1 MSFHLN
7 IHDLTRMLADIQ
19 ISERHVQSNYSEL
32 TDAQGASLGNLVPY
46 GLRTVSGQY
55 NNLVH
60 TDYGS
65 ADQTMPRLLT
75 PVFIGAETSP
85 YSGQATSY
93 AQTSGSVYDSAPRTI
108 SNLISDQS
116 INNPAAI
123 VAALTALGSTDPQGD
138 AAAYLA
144 AVLALQTAEDALP
157 AAQQA
162 NDVAQA
168 TLQAALVAAASAAQQ
183 AAEDAAVA
191 LAAQGLADT
200 DGALAAAQLQALE
213 DAQIAL
219 ALAQNAATAADM
231 AAAVALTDF
240 SNAVAALAA
249 ATAQASADAVAR
261 NAALEAY
268 GDAAALSFVRAGELA
283 DAQALLD
290 EMVESGASQSVID
303 ALQAVVDLATV
314 AAIEAQAGAM
324 TALTG
329 FSTSAMTAAT
339 SQLAQTTAQTQLINS
354 EAALVD
360 AEVAA
365 QVASDALDAANTA
378 LEAAQLEVD
387 TTAEA
392 AQISQAAADALAS
405 VALVSQ
411 TAADAAA
418 ADVTSAQ
425 NAADASALALGS
437 AQAAVDIAS
446 QSLLELPTQLG
457 LDFDVNELSL
467 VIPNVMPDLG
477 DTAPFNGFL
486 TLFGQF
492 FDHGLDL
499 VSKGG
504 SGTVYMPLQPDDPLY
519 VEGSPTNFM
528 VLTRATNQPGA
539 DGLLG
544 TADDIREHNN
554 ETTPFIDL
562 NQVYTSHESHQV
574 FLREYARV
582 QIDGVVRTVATGHM
596 LEGSHGGPP
605 TWADIKA
612 QALEMLGIQL
622 TDLDVHRVPLV
633 AADLY
638 GNFIPGVNGFA
649 QIVTSAGLVEGDP
662 GSPALASS
670 AIGAGRAFL
679 NDIAHSAAPGVVDHD
694 RNPTTTAVVT
704 AADEDSDIGNAIPIN
719 EYGVATTYDN
729 ELLDLHFIVGDGRGN
744 ENIGLTAVH
753 HVFHSEHNTRI
764 EQIQHELLASGD
776 LVFLNQWLLVP
787 VESVPADPAGLLWNG
802 ERLFQAARFS
812 TEMVYQHLVFEEFA
826 RLISPDVDPFLFSNS
841 VDIDPAIVA
850 EFAHVV
856 YRFGHSMLTE
866 TVDRLGADGQTSDNI
881 GLIEAFLDPVEYV
894 ASGVDSDESAGAI
907 IRGMSRQVG
916 NEIDEFLTEALRNN
930 LVGLPLDLG
939 SLNIARGR
947 DTGVP
952 SLNEAR
958 RQFFEQTNDTT
969 LKPYESWFDFALAIK
984 HPASIINFIAAYG
997 THGSITTATTLEE
1010 KRDAATL
1017 LVLGGEGAP
1026 ADRLEFLNATNGW
1039 AGGDLGGLNL
1049 VDFWIG
1055 GLAEKKMAFGGQ
1067 LGTTFNFV
1075 FEVQMEQL
1083 QDGDRF
1089 YYLSRAQGMNLL
1101 NQLEADSFAELVMR
1115 NTDLGNPNATH
1126 LPSSLFLTPDHILE
1140 LDQARQ
1146 KLADPTHDNA
1156 ILNAISPMVIRRDT
1170 NGDGIDDYLRYTG
1183 GDHVVLGGTE
1193 QDNTL
1198 IGGEGDDTL
1207 WGDGGNDRLEG
1218 GFGVDHLF
1226 GGAGDDIITDSG
1238 TDSGAADVI
1247 HGDDGNDVI
1256 NGGNGLDLIFGG
1268 RGQDFI
1274 FGGVDGKTITAGE
1287 GNDFVRGPD
1296 GLSFVAGNEGD
1307 DWLEGGDSFDT
1318 LAGDNTELFFNS
1330 TIIGH
1335 DVLNGR
1341 GNDNDYDAESGDDI
1355 MFQGTG
1361 IQRNNG
1367 MAGFDWAIHKGEA
1380 QGADSDLGIPI
1391 FVNQQANILRDRFDL
1406 VEGLSGWVHDDILT
1420 GREVIIGAYDEE
1432 AGAAAQFNPDSPF
1445 ASYANALLQSGVDRI
1460 EGLDALVA
1468 HLNRVTFTAA
1478 GQQETAI
1485 VFDESA
1491 VERDA
1496 AGNAITIYDTA
1507 ADILLGGGG
1516 SDILQGK
1523 AGNDIIDGDRWLNV
1537 RIGIN
1542 DVQGNAI
1549 AWADDL
1555 GSKVYS
1561 LAGDELFGGRSLDN
1575 LMFDRTL
1582 NPGQLSIER
1591 MILDGDSLNAAAD
1604 TAVYRGLRSEYAFT
1618 SNDDGSI
1625 TVAHL
1630 APENNL
1636 DDGTDRLFNIE
1647 ILRFSDGS
1655 GGTVDV
1661 AVAQLF
1667 NVAPDITS
1675 DGGNAVGAVLIAE
1688 NTVDVT
1694 QVVAVDPNVD
1704 QTLGFS
1710 IIGGADA
1717 ALFDINAATGA
1728 LSFLAAPN
1736 FEAPIGSGN
1745 NVYDVIVQV
1754 SDGIAVDQ
1762 QALQVTVQN
1771 LDELHTGSVNITS
1784 AVGQGNTALLTAVS
1798 TVSDPDG
1805 MIGAQMTQ
1813 WQRLQ
1818 GANWVDLVGQTATT
1832 LSGVNNGAF
1841 RIASTYTDSFG
1852 AKIVVSPETAVVVG
1866 SDANNAV
1873 LGTAGDDFVLGLL
1886 GADTLTGGAGN
1897 DTVWGGIGDDT
1908 LVATVGDGN
1917 DVYNGGIGI
1926 DTYDLS
1932 LTSAVTSV
1940 DLAAGTASSS
1950 QTGNDTLIGI
1960 ENVIGSTGANSITGD
1975 AQNNLLTGGF
1985 GNDTIRGGAGADIM
1999 IGNQNDDLLIA
2010 DVDNVRDLLAGG
2022 LDVDTADYSAYGA
2035 NLTVTLNGTTAAIV
2049 VGSGSTLANS
2059 DTVQGI
2065 ENFIGGSGNDS
2076 LTGDG
2081 LANNLQGGAGHDSL
2095 FGGGGADVLQ
2105 GGEGNDSL
2113 VGGNGADVL
2122 QGGGGNDSLVGGN
2135 GADVLT
2141 GGLGADRFVYATV
2154 AQSSGANRDLITDF
2168 TQGQDLIDLSGID
2181 ANTVLLIGSGSQAFT
2196 SLLGPLG
2203 NGNAMDFNNV
2213 QQLRFSYDA
2222 DNDLTIVEGNVN
2234 LNAASEFQIA
2244 LVGQHNLTL
2253 ADFVL

>member
-1 MSFHLN
+1 
-7 IHDLTRMLADIQ
+7 
-19 ISERHVQSNYSEL
+19 
-32 TDAQGASLGNLVPY
+32 AS
-46 GLRTVSGQY
+46 
-55 NNLVH
+55 
-60 TDYGS
+60 
-65 ADQTMPRLLT
+65 
-75 PVFIGAETSP
+75 
-85 YSGQATSY
+85 
-93 AQTSGSVYDSAPRTI
+93 
-108 SNLISDQS
+108 
-116 INNPAAI
+116 
-123 VAALTALGSTDPQGD
+123 
-138 AAAYLA
+138 
-144 AVLALQTAEDALP
+144 
-157 AAQQA
+157 
-162 NDVAQA
+162 VAQ
-168 TLQAALVAAASAAQQ
+168 
-183 AAEDAAVA
+183 
-191 LAAQGLADT
+191 
-200 DGALAAAQLQALE
+200 
-213 DAQIAL
+213 
-219 ALAQNAATAADM
+219 N
-231 AAAVALTDF
+231 
-240 SNAVAALAA
+240 
-249 ATAQASADAVAR
+249 
-261 NAALEAY
+261 
-268 GDAAALSFVRAGELA
+268 
-283 DAQALLD
+283 
-290 EMVESGASQSVID
+290 
-303 ALQAVVDLATV
+303 
-314 AAIEAQAGAM
+314 
-324 TALTG
+324 
-329 FSTSAMTAAT
+329 
-339 SQLAQTTAQTQLINS
+339 
-354 EAALVD
+354 
-360 AEVAA
+360 
-365 QVASDALDAANTA
+365 
-378 LEAAQLEVD
+378 
-387 TTAEA
+387 
-392 AQISQAAADALAS
+392 SQAAADALAS
-405 VALVSQ
+405 VALASQ
-411 TAADAAA
+411 ATADTAAADATA
-418 ADVTSAQ
+418 AQ
-425 NAADASALALGS
+425 NAADAAAQTLGS
-437 AQAAVDIAS
+437 TQAAVDTAS
-446 QSLLELPTQLG
+446 QALLELPTQLG
-457 LDFDVNELSL
+457 LDFEVNELSL
-467 VIPNVMPDLG
+467 AIPNVMPDLG
-477 DTAPFNGFL
+477 DTASFNGFL

-504 SGTVYMPLQPDDPLY
+504 SGTVYMPLLPDDPLY

-539 DGLLG
+539 DGVLG
-544 TADDIREHNN
+544 TGDDIREHNN

-582 QIDGVVRTVATGHM
+582 EIDGVLRTVATGHM
-596 LEGSHGGPP
+596 LEGAHGGPP

-612 QALEMLGIQL
+612 QALDMLGIQL

-638 GNFIPGVNGFA
+638 GKFIPGANGYA
-649 QIVTSAGLVEGDP
+649 QLVTSAGLIEGDP
-662 GSPALASS
+662 GAPALASS

-679 NDIAHSAAPGVVDHD
+679 NDIAHSAAPGVVDDD
-694 RNPTTTAVVT
+694 RDPTTAAVVT
-704 AADEDSDIGNAIPIN
+704 TADADSDTGNAIPLN
-719 EYGVATTYDN
+719 GFGVATTYDN
-729 ELLDLHFIVGDGRGN
+729 ELLDQHFIVGDGRGN

-764 EQIQHELLASGD
+764 EQIQHELIASGD
-776 LVFLNQWLLVP
+776 LTFLNQWLLVP
-787 VESVPADPAGLLWNG
+787 VDSVPDDPTGLLWNG

-939 SLNIARGR
+939 ALNIARGR

-997 THGSITTATTLEE
+997 THGSITAATTLEE

-1026 ADRLEFLNATNGW
+1026 ADRLDFLNATNGW
-1039 AGGDLGGLNL
+1039 AGGDLGGLNQ

-1156 ILNAISPMVIRRDT
+1156 ILDAISPMVIRQDT
-1170 NGDGIDDYLRYTG
+1170 DSDGVDDYLRYTG

-1226 GGAGDDIITDSG
+1226 GGAGDDILTDSG

-1318 LAGDNTELFFNS
+1318 LAGENTELFFNS

-1367 MAGFDWAIHKGEA
+1367 MAGFDWAIHKGAA

-1406 VEGLSGWVHDDILT
+1406 VEGLSGWEHDDILT

-1460 EGLDALVA
+1460 EGLDVLVA

-1478 GQQETAI
+1478 GKQETAI

-1542 DVQGNAI
+1542 DAQGNAI

-1561 LAGDELFGGRSLDN
+1561 LTGDELYGGRSLDN

-1591 MILDGDSLNAAAD
+1591 MILDGDSLNAAVD

-1618 SNDDGSI
+1618 NNDDGSI

-1630 APENNL
+1630 TPQNNL

-1647 ILRFSDGS
+1647 RLVFGDGTELVIGGPNTLPDGPLVITGLVQEDETLFASVQFSDVNGLGPMTFTWQMLTGPVGS
-1655 GGTVDV
+1655 EVWVDV
-1661 AVAQLF
+1661 GNEQTFVPGDAQVGQVLRAVA
-1667 NVAPDITS
+1667 
-1675 DGGNAVGAVLIAE
+1675 
-1688 NTVDVT
+1688 
-1694 QVVAVDPNVD
+1694 
-1704 QTLGFS
+1704 
-1710 IIGGADA
+1710 
-1717 ALFDINAATGA
+1717 
-1728 LSFLAAPN
+1728 
-1736 FEAPIGSGN
+1736 
-1745 NVYDVIVQV
+1745 
-1754 SDGIAVDQ
+1754 
-1762 QALQVTVQN
+1762 
-1771 LDELHTGSVNITS
+1771 
-1784 AVGQGNTALLTAVS
+1784 
-1798 TVSDPDG
+1798 
-1805 MIGAQMTQ
+1805 
-1813 WQRLQ
+1813 
-1818 GANWVDLVGQTATT
+1818 
-1832 LSGVNNGAF
+1832 
-1841 RIASTYTDSFG
+1841 TYTDTLG
-1852 AKIVVSPETAVVVG
+1852 YEET
-1866 SDANNAV
+1866 
-1873 LGTAGDDFVLGLL
+1873 
-1886 GADTLTGGAGN
+1886 
-1897 DTVWGGIGDDT
+1897 
-1908 LVATVGDGN
+1908 
-1917 DVYNGGIGI
+1917 
-1926 DTYDLS
+1926 
-1932 LTSAVTSV
+1932 
-1940 DLAAGTASSS
+1940 
-1950 QTGNDTLIGI
+1950 
-1960 ENVIGSTGANSITGD
+1960 
-1975 AQNNLLTGGF
+1975 
-1985 GNDTIRGGAGADIM
+1985 
-1999 IGNQNDDLLIA
+1999 
-2010 DVDNVRDLLAGG
+2010 
-2022 LDVDTADYSAYGA
+2022 
-2035 NLTVTLNGTTAAIV
+2035 
-2049 VGSGSTLANS
+2049 
-2059 DTVQGI
+2059 
-2065 ENFIGGSGNDS
+2065 
-2076 LTGDG
+2076 
-2081 LANNLQGGAGHDSL
+2081 
-2095 FGGGGADVLQ
+2095 
-2105 GGEGNDSL
+2105 
-2113 VGGNGADVL
+2113 
-2122 QGGGGNDSLVGGN
+2122 
-2135 GADVLT
+2135 
-2141 GGLGADRFVYATV
+2141 
-2154 AQSSGANRDLITDF
+2154 
-2168 TQGQDLIDLSGID
+2168 
-2181 ANTVLLIGSGSQAFT
+2181 
-2196 SLLGPLG
+2196 
-2203 NGNAMDFNNV
+2203 
-2213 QQLRFSYDA
+2213 
-2222 DNDLTIVEGNVN
+2222 
-2234 LNAASEFQIA
+2234 
-2244 LVGQHNLTL
+2244 
-2253 ADFVL
+2253 